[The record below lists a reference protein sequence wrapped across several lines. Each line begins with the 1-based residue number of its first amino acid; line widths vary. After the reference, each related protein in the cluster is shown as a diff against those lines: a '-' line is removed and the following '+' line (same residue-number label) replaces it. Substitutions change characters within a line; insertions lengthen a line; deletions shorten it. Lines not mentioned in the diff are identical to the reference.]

1 MNGGKGS
8 VPGPGEVIALLGRG
22 SRFEGK
28 LTFDGTVR
36 IDGEFKGEI
45 FSEDTLVIGQGADV
59 HAEVEVGS
67 LVLQGNLVGN
77 VRATDVI
84 DMRAPGRLEGNIA
97 APNIMIEKGVF
108 FEGTCAMGP
117 TGGRA
122 SGWAASPPPEP
133 EAPPPPRSV
142 APRPPMAAPTL
153 APVVPH
159 RSSNE

>member
-1 MNGGKGS
+1 MNGGKGN
-8 VPGPGEVIALLGRG
+8 VPGPSEVIALLGRG

-28 LTFDGTVR
+28 LTFEGTVR

-45 FSEDTLVIGQGADV
+45 FSEDTLVIGQGAEV
-59 HAEVEVGS
+59 RAEVEVGS

-97 APNIMIEKGVF
+97 APNIMVEKGVF

-117 TGGRA
+117 TAGRA
-122 SGWAASPPPEP
+122 IVRGAAG
-133 EAPPPPRSV
+133 EAEAAQPPR
-142 APRPPMAAPTL
+142 AMPGRAAMPSPTL

-159 RSSNE
+159 RSSGE